1 MENKKEILSIIRIL
15 QRVTI
20 TVKVYPFIYALLYVF
35 CMGAYLFG
43 SETIST
49 ILDLLFYTSPVAVV
63 FTLILSK
70 NLKLCKWHRTE
81 CVLPMIPLIHLFVDS
96 FIFSLST
103 ISAIL
108 NVVTI
113 IVICCLSL
121 VNAYFVFIKPKR

>member
-1 MENKKEILSIIRIL
+1 MENRKKILAIVKIL
-15 QRVTI
+15 QRVI
-20 TVKVYPFIYALLYVF
+20 VMVKVYPFIYALLYIF
-35 CMGAYLFG
+35 CMVAYLFG

-63 FTLILSK
+63 FELILSK
-70 NLKLCKWHRTE
+70 ILKLCKWHRME

-96 FIFSLST
+96 FLFPLAT

-108 NVVTI
+108 NVITI
-113 IVICCLSL
+113 IIICCLSL